1 MASAPD
7 IRDQL
12 RAAGLRVTRPR
23 LLVMDVVHDNP
34 HSDTDTVY
42 TLARQALP
50 AVSRQTVYDVLDAL
64 TGARLVRRI
73 QPAGHVARY
82 ESRVGDNHHHLV
94 CRACGLITDVDCV
107 MGETPC
113 LAPSHDGG
121 FLLDEAEVTFWGLCP
136 TCVSPDPDASSGPI
150 AAP

>member
-1 MASAPD
+1 MTSEPD
-7 IRDQL
+7 TRDRL
-12 RAAGLRVTRPR
+12 RVAGLRVTQPR
-23 LLVMDVVHDNP
+23 MVVLDVVEQQP

-42 TLARQALP
+42 TLARKTLP
-50 AVSRQTVYDVLDAL
+50 AVSRQAVYDVLDAL
-64 TGARLVRRI
+64 TAARLLRKI

-94 CRACGLITDVDCV
+94 CRVCGTVADVDCV
-107 MGETPC
+107 VGETPC

-121 FLLDEAEVTFWGLCP
+121 FLLDEAEVIFWGLCP
-136 TCVSPDPDASSGPI
+136 TCASPDPI